1 MPADPQAQRRQDL
14 YDSIILERDVPDLLG
29 GLTVDQYLAQLQ
41 QPSPAPQGSTSPE
54 TDFTPPQLSLHGLQ

>member
-29 GLTVDQYLAQLQ
+29 GLTVEQHLSRLA
-41 QPSPAPQGSTSPE
+41 ACSTSPE
-54 TDFTPPQLSLHGLQ
+54 TESTPPQLALHGLQ